1 MSMDIKKDKE
11 TEKSEEKISDKLLK
25 WAKAEYLPMKEE
37 IKRLNTENERLKEE
51 NQILTNMTI
60 NYNKQESPS
69 KVLKLREK
77 IKELQEDNQ
86 ALAIDRARYRDMAQG
101 YKEKINRLRGNG

>member
-1 MSMDIKKDKE
+1 MDIEKDKE
-11 TEKSEEKISDKLLK
+11 AEQSKEKLSDKLLD

-60 NYNKQESPS
+60 NYNRQESPS
-69 KVLKLREK
+69 QVLKLKEK
-77 IKELQEDNQ
+77 IRELQEDNRS
-86 ALAIDRARYRDMAQG
+86 LAKDRLRYREQAQR
-101 YKEKINRLRGNG
+101 YQEKYRNKLARG